1 MLRQFHRWP
10 GLLAAVLILALA
22 LSGAVLSLFPA
33 MERLSSPAAVRG
45 QTVGDLA
52 ALVLAAHPGVEQIR
66 RSPSGK
72 ITAYWFDGDVAG
84 AAVVDPA
91 TGLDVAS
98 ADQGAV
104 QRWLTDFHRSL
115 LLGDAGRF
123 ATAGAAL
130 ALLVLALSGAVLVA
144 RRQGSWG
151 RWFAPIR
158 GPWAGRWHAE
168 LARVAVFGLGLSAL
182 TALWMTAA
190 TFDFLPVD
198 EANPVMPAA
207 VSGEVGLSPGA
218 MPALKAPVADLR
230 DLTFPYAGDAT
241 DVFTL
246 TTGAGTG
253 YVDQGTGEVLV
264 WQASGPWTVVGEW
277 IYLLHTGDGAALW
290 GLILGLAAL
299 TVPVL
304 SLTGGQIWWRNRQS
318 RPRLAEMVAA
328 SVAETVIL
336 VGSEGGTTWGFAAA
350 LARELQGHG
359 QGVHLAALSS
369 FAPLTYAR
377 AKRIVV
383 MTATW
388 GDGDA
393 PSSAKGALERAT
405 QCDPLVGVPL
415 VVLGFGDRSFPAF
428 CAYAEAVETAAKA
441 AGWTMPMALDRI
453 DRQSPQA
460 FARWSRAFG
469 EIVGRSLDIT
479 HQPLPPKSTAL
490 HLVSRKDYGESVQAP
505 TTILRFAIP
514 KAGLLHRL
522 TGRGFGRFQAG
533 DLLGIVPEGD
543 PEGDT
548 VARLYSLASSQTDGF
563 IEIVV
568 RKHPGGLCSGQLMA
582 LQPGDTVQGFLRL
595 NPGFQPDRSQAPLI
609 LIGAGTGIGP
619 LAGFLR
625 ANRGHRPMLLWFG
638 ARHPQAD
645 YLYADD
651 LAAWQ
656 EDGRLTS
663 LHTAFSRTGRR
674 HYVQD
679 ALREDAEAI
688 RGLMVQG
695 ARVMVCGGREM
706 AQGVRE
712 AMTEILYPIG
722 LSPALMKA
730 GGRYAEDTY

>member
-22 LSGAVLSLFPA
+22 LSGAALSLFPA
-33 MERLSSPAAVRG
+33 MERLAAPGAVSG
-45 QTVGDLA
+45 QTVSDLA
-52 ALVLAAHPGVEQIR
+52 AKVLVAHPGVEQIR
-66 RSPSGK
+66 RAPSGK
-72 ITAYWFDGDVAG
+72 ITAYWFDVGVAG

-91 TGLDVAS
+91 TGQDVAS

-115 LLGDAGRF
+115 LLGDLGRY
-123 ATAGAAL
+123 ATAVAAL
-130 ALLVLALSGAVLVA
+130 ALLMLALSGAMLVA
-144 RRQGSWG
+144 RRQGGWR
-151 RWFAPIR
+151 RWFAAIK

-168 LARVAVFGLGLSAL
+168 LARVAVVGLGLSAL

-190 TFDFLPVD
+190 TFDLLPVD
-198 EANPVMPAA
+198 EANPAMPAT
-207 VSGEVGLSPGA
+207 VSGQTGLSPAA
-218 MPALKAPVADLR
+218 MAALRDTTVADLR

-246 TTGAGTG
+246 TTSAGTG
-253 YVDQGTGEVLV
+253 YVDQGTGEMLV
-264 WQASGPWTVVGEW
+264 WQAPGPWTVVGEW

-304 SLTGGQIWWRNRQS
+304 TVTGSLIWWRGRQG
-318 RPRLAEMVAA
+318 RPRLRGMVSAA
-328 SVAETVIL
+328 SAETVIL
-336 VGSEGGTTWGFAAA
+336 VGSEGGSTWGFAAA
-350 LARELQGHG
+350 LARGLQG
-359 QGVHLAALSS
+359 GVHLAALSS
-369 FAPLTYAR
+369 FAPLAYKH

-393 PSSAKGALERAT
+393 PSSAKGALERVAKAA
-405 QCDPLVGVPL
+405 PLAGVPL

-428 CAYAEAVETAAKA
+428 CAYAEAVEAAA
-441 AGWTMPMALDRI
+441 RTAGWTTPLPLDRI

-460 FARWSRAFG
+460 FARWSRGFG
-469 EIVGRSLDIT
+469 DLIGLPLDIT
-479 HQPLPPKSTAL
+479 HQPMPPQSTDL
-490 HLVSRKDYGESVQAP
+490 RLLSRRDYGENVQAP
-505 TTILRFAIP
+505 TVILRFSLP
-514 KAGLLHRL
+514 KTGLWQRL
-522 TGRGFGRFQAG
+522 LGRGLGRFRAG
-533 DLLGIVPEGD
+533 DLLGIVPK
-543 PEGDT
+543 GDT
-548 VARLYSLASSQTDGF
+548 VARLYSLASGQADGF
-563 IEIVV
+563 VEIVV
-568 RKHPGGLCSGQLMA
+568 RKHPGGLCSGQLLA
-582 LQPGDTVQGFLRL
+582 LQPGDVVQGFLRL
-595 NPGFQPDRSQAPLI
+595 NPGFQPDRTQAPLI

-625 ANRGHRPMLLWFG
+625 ANRGHRPMHLWFG

-645 YLYADD
+645 YLYAED
-651 LAAWQ
+651 LTEWQ
-656 EDGRLTS
+656 RDGRLTG

-679 ALREDAEAI
+679 ALCEDAEAI
-688 RGLMVQG
+688 RRLMAQG

-706 AQGVRE
+706 AQGVRD
-712 AMTEILYPIG
+712 AMTEILHPVG
-722 LSPALMKA
+722 LSPAMLKA

>member
-1 MLRQFHRWP
+1 MLRQVHRWP
-10 GLLAAVLILALA
+10 GLLAAFLILALA
-22 LSGAVLSLFPA
+22 LSGAALSLFPT
-33 MERLSSPAAVRG
+33 MERLSAPALVSG
-45 QTVGDLA
+45 QSVGDLA

-72 ITAYWFDGDVAG
+72 ITAYWFDADVAG

-115 LLGDAGRF
+115 LLGDGGRF
-123 ATAGAAL
+123 ATAAGAL
-130 ALLVLALSGAVLVA
+130 ALLALALSGAMLVA
-144 RRQGSWG
+144 RRQGGWG
-151 RWFAPIR
+151 RWVAPIK

-168 LARVAVFGLGLSAL
+168 LARVAVFGLGLTAL

-190 TFDFLPVD
+190 TFDLLPVD
-198 EANPVMPAA
+198 EANPTMPAA
-207 VSGEVGLSPGA
+207 VSGLTGLSPA
-218 MPALKAPVADLR
+218 RMAALQDRQVADLR
-230 DLTFPYAGDAT
+230 DLTFPYAGDAE

-253 YVDQGTGEVLV
+253 YVDQGTGEMLA
-264 WQASGPWTVVGEW
+264 WQAPGPWTVVGEW
-277 IYLLHTGDGAALW
+277 IYLLHTGDSAALW

-304 SLTGGQIWWRNRQS
+304 SVTGGLIWWRNRQS
-318 RPRLAEMVAA
+318 RPRLAGMAAA

-336 VGSEGGTTWGFAAA
+336 AGSEGGSTWGFAAA
-350 LARELQGHG
+350 LAQALQGHG
-359 QGVHLAALSS
+359 QSVHMAPLSS
-369 FAPLTYAR
+369 FAPLSYKH

-383 MTATW
+383 MSATW

-393 PSSAKGALERAT
+393 PTSAKGALELMAT
-405 QCDPLVGVPL
+405 ETPLPGVPL

-428 CAYAEAVETAAKA
+428 CAYAEALEAAAGA
-441 AGWTMPMALDRI
+441 AGWAMPMPLDRI

-460 FARWSRAFG
+460 FARWSRSYG
-469 EIVGRSLDIT
+469 EMIGLPLDIT
-479 HQPLPPKSTAL
+479 HQPLPPQSTAL
-490 HLVSRKDYGESVQAP
+490 HLVSRKEYGGSVQAP
-505 TTILRFAIP
+505 TVILRFAVP
-514 KAGLLHRL
+514 KTGLWHRL

-543 PEGDT
+543 T
-548 VARLYSLASSQTDGF
+548 MARLYSLASAQADGF

-568 RKHPGGLCSGQLMA
+568 RKHPGGLCSGQLLA
-582 LQPGDTVQGFLRL
+582 LKPGDLVQGFLRP
-595 NPGFQPDRSQAPLI
+595 NPGFQPGASKAPLI

-625 ANRGHRPMLLWFG
+625 ANRGHRPMHLWFG

-645 YLYADD
+645 YLYEGD

-656 EDGRLTS
+656 KDGRLTG

-688 RGLMVQG
+688 RRLMTAG

-706 AQGVRE
+706 AQGVRD
-712 AMTEILYPIG
+712 AMTEILLPLG
-722 LSPALMKA
+722 LSPATLQA

>member
-10 GLLAAVLILALA
+10 GLLAAALILALA
-22 LSGAVLSLFPA
+22 LSGAALSLFPA
-33 MERLSSPAAVRG
+33 MERLSSPSAVGG
-45 QTVGDLA
+45 QTVGNLA
-52 ALVLAAHPGVEQIR
+52 GVVLAAHPGVEQIR

-91 TGLDVAS
+91 TGLDAGS

-115 LLGDAGRF
+115 LLGDAGRYV
-123 ATAGAAL
+123 TAGAAL
-130 ALLVLALSGAVLVA
+130 AMVMLALSGAMLVA
-144 RRQGSWG
+144 RRQGGWG
-151 RWFAPIR
+151 RWFAPIK

-198 EANPVMPAA
+198 EANPVIPAA
-207 VSGEVGLSPGA
+207 VSGEVGLSPSA
-218 MPALKAPVADLR
+218 MPALKTPVADLR
-230 DLTFPYAGDAT
+230 DLTFPYAGDVT

-253 YVDQGTGEVLV
+253 YVDQGTGELLA

-304 SLTGGQIWWRNRQS
+304 SVTGGLIWWRNRQS
-318 RPRLAEMVAA
+318 RPRLAGMAAA
-328 SVAETVIL
+328 SVAETVVL

-350 LARELQGHG
+350 LARALQGHG

-369 FAPLTYAR
+369 FAPVTYKS
-377 AKRIVV
+377 AKRIIV

-393 PSSAKGALERAT
+393 PTSAKGALERIAQAT
-405 QCDPLVGVPL
+405 PLAGVPL

-428 CAYAEAVETAAKA
+428 CAYAEAVEMAAKG
-441 AGWTMPMALDRI
+441 AGWSMPMPLDRI

-460 FARWSRAFG
+460 FARWSR
-469 EIVGRSLDIT
+469 SLGDVIGLPLDVT
-479 HQPLPPKSTAL
+479 HQPAPPQSTAL
-490 HLVSRKDYGESVQAP
+490 RLLSRKDYGESVQAP
-505 TTILRFAIP
+505 TAILRFSVP
-514 KAGLLHRL
+514 TPGLWHRL
-522 TGRGFGRFQAG
+522 TGHGFGRFRAG
-533 DLLGIVPEGD
+533 DLLGIV

-548 VARLYSLASSQTDGF
+548 VARLYSLASGQADGF
-563 IEIVV
+563 VEIVV

-582 LQPGDTVQGFLRL
+582 LQPGDAVQAFLRP
-595 NPGFQPDRSQAPLI
+595 NPGFQPDRSHAPLI

-625 ANRGHRPMLLWFG
+625 ANRGHRLMHLWFG
-638 ARHPQAD
+638 ARHPKAD
-645 YLYADD
+645 YLYAED
-651 LAAWQ
+651 LTEWKG
-656 EDGRLTS
+656 DGRLTG

-679 ALREDAEAI
+679 ALRDDAEAV
-688 RGLMVQG
+688 RRLVAAG
-695 ARVMVCGGREM
+695 ARIMVCGGREM
-706 AQGVRE
+706 AQGVRD
-712 AMTEILYPIG
+712 AMTEILHPLG
-722 LSPALMKA
+722 LSPAALKA